1 MAKKKSPEQNGPKK
15 VDNPNVLGLQA
26 QVLEQPAGLLKAV
39 IDEET
44 GLILGAHLFCEES
57 YELINMIKLAMDAKL
72 PYTVLRDTIYTHPT
86 MSEAFNDLFA
96 I

>member
-1 MAKKKSPEQNGPKK
+1 VGLSEKEAVEKGYKVKVARLAAAAIPK
-15 VDNPNVLGLQA
+15 A

-44 GLILGAHLFCEES
+44 GLILGAHLFCQES
-57 YELINMIKLAMDAKL
+57 YEMINMIKLAMDAKV
-72 PYTVLRDTIYTHPT
+72 PRDTIYTHPT

-96 I
+96 V